1 MRWGLLSTA
10 NINRKLLRGA
20 EGTDEATVAAV
31 ASRDRSRA
39 GATAPAHGLCLEEVE
54 YETNGGLAA

>member
-39 GATAPAHGLCLEEVE
+39 EAFAR
-54 YETNGGLAA
+54 